1 MSARPSLVQPIK
13 IARAYDQLAGL
24 LRERITSGDLR
35 VGDRLPS
42 ESALAEQ
49 AGVSRSTVREALRIL
64 EQGGLVER
72 ASPRIMVVAD
82 RSEGPGFRE
91 LRSALRQHN
100 VTFHHLHEA
109 MMTLDPE
116 LTRFAAQRADRS
128 EGPGFRELR
137 SALRQHN
144 VTFHHLHEAMMTLD
158 PELTR
163 FAAQRADRS
172 DVKELNEALE
182 AQEEHLGHLA
192 EWSRL
197 DVEFHSMLAE
207 IAANPAL
214 VIAREPISQLLMPAL
229 YRFMDTR
236 DMAEHATKYHRRIV
250 EEIEVR
256 DPDTAAAVMRRHIN
270 DWRTAW
276 ERRGLDLHQEII
288 DFSST
293 DGGEPHSVEPTGSNE
308 EERWDSSRA
317 PRRSPV

>member
-1 MSARPSLVQPIK
+1 MSTPPSLVQPIK
-13 IARAYDQLAGL
+13 IARAYEQLAGL

-64 EQGGLVER
+64 EQSGLVER

-82 RSEGPGFRE
+82 RSEDPGFRE
-91 LRSALRQHN
+91 LRRALRQHN

-109 MMTLDPE
+109 LATLDPE
-116 LTRFAAQRADRS
+116 LARLAAI
-128 EGPGFRELR
+128 
-137 SALRQHN
+137 
-144 VTFHHLHEAMMTLD
+144 
-158 PELTR
+158 
-163 FAAQRADRS
+163 RADRS
-172 DVKELNEALE
+172 DLKELNAALVV
-182 AQEEHLGHLA
+182 QEEHLGHLA

-197 DVEFHSMLAE
+197 DVEFHTMLAE

-214 VIAREPISQLLMPAL
+214 TVAREPISQLLLPAL

-250 EEIEVR
+250 EEIEIR
-256 DPDTAAAVMRRHIN
+256 DPDTAAAVMRRHVN

-276 ERRGLDLHQEII
+276 EKRGLDLHQEILDLSHTNDSEPNTVI
-288 DFSST
+288 ST
-293 DGGEPHSVEPTGSNE
+293 DHQE
-308 EERWDSSRA
+308 EEKWDSSRA
-317 PRRSPV
+317 PRRSPASSMPSASRDS

>member
-100 VTFHHLHEA
+100 I
-109 MMTLDPE
+109 
-116 LTRFAAQRADRS
+116 
-128 EGPGFRELR
+128 
-137 SALRQHN
+137 
-144 VTFHHLHEAMMTLD
+144 TFHHLHEAMMTLD

-214 VIAREPISQLLMPAL
+214 VIAREPISQVLMPAL

-288 DFSST
+288 DLSSVPSEGVT
-293 DGGEPHSVEPTGSNE
+293 D
-308 EERWDSSRA
+308 
-317 PRRSPV
+317 PRHQESGVTPF

>member
-1 MSARPSLVQPIK
+1 MSTRPSLVQPIK
-13 IARAYDQLAGL
+13 IARAYEQLAAL

-128 EGPGFRELR
+128 DL
-137 SALRQHN
+137 
-144 VTFHHLHEAMMTLD
+144 
-158 PELTR
+158 
-163 FAAQRADRS
+163 
-172 DVKELNEALE
+172 KELNEALA

-207 IAANPAL
+207 ISANPAL
-214 VIAREPISQLLMPAL
+214 IIAREPISQLLMPAL

-288 DFSST
+288 DLSST

>member
-1 MSARPSLVQPIK
+1 MSTQPSLVQPIK
-13 IARAYDQLAGL
+13 IARAYEQLAAL

-72 ASPRIMVVAD
+72 SSPRIMVVAD
-82 RSEGPGFRE
+82 RSEDPGFRE
-91 LRSALRQHN
+91 LRRALRQHN
-100 VTFHHLHEA
+100 ITFHHLHEA
-109 MMTLDPE
+109 MMVLDPE
-116 LTRFAAQRADRS
+116 LTRFAAI
-128 EGPGFRELR
+128 
-137 SALRQHN
+137 
-144 VTFHHLHEAMMTLD
+144 
-158 PELTR
+158 
-163 FAAQRADRS
+163 RADRS
-172 DVKELNEALE
+172 DIQELNQALA

-207 IAANPAL
+207 ISANPAL
-214 VIAREPISQLLMPAL
+214 IIAREPVSQVLIPAL

-236 DMAEHATKYHRRIV
+236 EMAEYATKYHRRIV

-276 ERRGLDLHQEII
+276 EKRGLDLHQEILDLSYTTDSGANTVI
-288 DFSST
+288 ST
-293 DGGEPHSVEPTGSNE
+293 EPHE
-308 EERWDSSRA
+308 EEEKWDSSRT
-317 PRRSPV
+317 PRASGPLRIAGS

>member
-1 MSARPSLVQPIK
+1 MSTQPSLVQPIK
-13 IARAYDQLAGL
+13 IARAYEQLAAL

-72 ASPRIMVVAD
+72 SSPRIMVVAD
-82 RSEGPGFRE
+82 RSEDPGFRE
-91 LRSALRQHN
+91 LRRALRQHN
-100 VTFHHLHEA
+100 ITFHHLHEA
-109 MMTLDPE
+109 MMVLDPE
-116 LTRFAAQRADRS
+116 LTRFAAI
-128 EGPGFRELR
+128 
-137 SALRQHN
+137 
-144 VTFHHLHEAMMTLD
+144 
-158 PELTR
+158 
-163 FAAQRADRS
+163 RADRS
-172 DVKELNEALE
+172 DIQELNQALA

-207 IAANPAL
+207 ISANPAL
-214 VIAREPISQLLMPAL
+214 IIAREPVSQVLIPAL

-236 DMAEHATKYHRRIV
+236 EMAEYATKYHRRIV

-276 ERRGLDLHQEII
+276 EKRGLDLHQEILDLSYTTDSGPNTVI
-288 DFSST
+288 ST
-293 DGGEPHSVEPTGSNE
+293 APHQE
-308 EERWDSSRA
+308 EEKWDSSRA
-317 PRRSPV
+317 PKRSPASSMPSASRDS

>member
-1 MSARPSLVQPIK
+1 MSTRPSLVQPIK
-13 IARAYDQLAGL
+13 IARAYEQLAAL

-72 ASPRIMVVAD
+72 SSPRIMVVAD
-82 RSEGPGFRE
+82 RSEDPGFRE
-91 LRSALRQHN
+91 LRHALRQHN

-109 MMTLDPE
+109 MMVLDPE
-116 LTRFAAQRADRS
+116 LTRFAA
-128 EGPGFRELR
+128 
-137 SALRQHN
+137 
-144 VTFHHLHEAMMTLD
+144 M
-158 PELTR
+158 
-163 FAAQRADRS
+163 RADRS
-172 DVKELNEALE
+172 DIKELNQALA

-207 IAANPAL
+207 ISANPAL
-214 VIAREPISQLLMPAL
+214 IIAREPVSQVLIPAL
-229 YRFMDTR
+229 YRFMDTQE
-236 DMAEHATKYHRRIV
+236 MAEYATKYHRRII

-276 ERRGLDLHQEII
+276 EKRGLDLHQEILDLSYTTDSEPNTVI
-288 DFSST
+288 ST
-293 DGGEPHSVEPTGSNE
+293 GPHE
-308 EERWDSSRA
+308 EEEKWDSSRA
-317 PRRSPV
+317 PRRSPASSMPSASRDS

>member
-1 MSARPSLVQPIK
+1 MSVQPALVQPIK
-13 IARAYDQLAGL
+13 IARAYEQLAGL

-82 RSEGPGFRE
+82 RSEDPGFRE
-91 LRSALRQHN
+91 LRRALRQHN

-116 LTRFAAQRADRS
+116 LTRFAAI
-128 EGPGFRELR
+128 
-137 SALRQHN
+137 
-144 VTFHHLHEAMMTLD
+144 
-158 PELTR
+158 
-163 FAAQRADRS
+163 RADRS
-172 DVKELNEALE
+172 DLKELNEALAE
-182 AQEEHLGHLA
+182 QEKHLGHLA

-207 IAANPAL
+207 ISANPAL

-236 DMAEHATKYHRRIV
+236 EMAEHATKYHRRIV

-276 ERRGLDLHQEII
+276 ERRGLDLHQEIF
-288 DFSST
+288 DLSST
-293 DGGEPHSVEPTGSNE
+293 ADSEPRRVESTASNE

-317 PRRSPV
+317 PRRSPASSMHSASRDS

>member
-1 MSARPSLVQPIK
+1 MSTRPTLVQPIK
-13 IARAYDQLAGL
+13 IARAYEQLAGL

-42 ESALAEQ
+42 ESALASQ

-82 RSEGPGFRE
+82 RSGDPGFRE
-91 LRSALRQHN
+91 LQLALRQHN

-109 MMTLDPE
+109 MMVLDPE
-116 LTRFAAQRADRS
+116 LTRFAAI
-128 EGPGFRELR
+128 
-137 SALRQHN
+137 
-144 VTFHHLHEAMMTLD
+144 
-158 PELTR
+158 
-163 FAAQRADRS
+163 RADRS
-172 DVKELNEALE
+172 DIKELNLALA

-197 DVEFHSMLAE
+197 DVEFHSMLAD
-207 IAANPAL
+207 ISANPAL
-214 VIAREPISQLLMPAL
+214 IIAREPVSQVLIPAL

-276 ERRGLDLHQEII
+276 EKRGLDLHQEIL
-288 DFSST
+288 DLSYTTGSEPNTVNST
-293 DGGEPHSVEPTGSNE
+293 DPVE
-308 EERWDSSRA
+308 EEEKWDSSRA
-317 PRRSPV
+317 PRRSPA

>member
-1 MSARPSLVQPIK
+1 MSARTSLVQPIK

-82 RSEGPGFRE
+82 RSEDPGFRE
-91 LRSALRQHN
+91 LRR
-100 VTFHHLHEA
+100 
-109 MMTLDPE
+109 
-116 LTRFAAQRADRS
+116 
-128 EGPGFRELR
+128 
-137 SALRQHN
+137 ALRQHN

-172 DVKELNEALE
+172 DLKELNEALE

-214 VIAREPISQLLMPAL
+214 VIARAPISQLLMPAL
-229 YRFMDTR
+229 YRFMDTT

-288 DFSST
+288 DLSST
-293 DGGEPHSVEPTGSNE
+293 GDGEPHTVEPNGSNE

>member
-1 MSARPSLVQPIK
+1 MSSRPSLVQPIK
-13 IARAYDQLAGL
+13 ISRAYEQLAGL

-72 ASPRIMVVAD
+72 ASPRIMVV
-82 RSEGPGFRE
+82 SERKEDPEFRE
-91 LRSALRQHN
+91 LRRALGREN

-116 LTRFAAQRADRS
+116 LTRFAA
-128 EGPGFRELR
+128 
-137 SALRQHN
+137 
-144 VTFHHLHEAMMTLD
+144 M
-158 PELTR
+158 
-163 FAAQRADRS
+163 RADRS
-172 DVKELNEALE
+172 DLKELNDALA
-182 AQEEHLGHLA
+182 AQEEHLGHLP

-197 DVEFHSMLAE
+197 DVEFHSMLGE
-207 IAANPAL
+207 ISANPAL
-214 VIAREPISQLLMPAL
+214 IIAREPISQLLMPAL

-276 ERRGLDLHQEII
+276 ERRGLDLHQEIL
-288 DFSST
+288 DLSAT
-293 DGGEPHSVEPTGSNE
+293 AEHATV
-308 EERWDSSRA
+308 A
-317 PRRSPV
+317 PNGL